1 MTTEDPIVRMWALTP
16 HMEDHLVEHDFILE
30 WVMAIHMPQ
39 PGSKEVRT
47 RLNPAYSLWPVP
59 CGYCVAA
66 KPMWSRRGARPATGV
81 CRPRMSTE
89 PASGHASTLVT
100 QEMDGDGP
108 TPVGRHLVEWRI
120 RRGITVASMAT
131 RSGLPEQLIR
141 ELEAGR
147 DWVDQRR
154 ILSALAS
161 GLRLDPAE
169 LTGQPYMPS
178 GSDHSAVHSLVWHAR
193 QHLARA
199 LSVDSAL
206 GEAAP
211 ERLAVLVEGLQASDD
226 AGDLAAAAL
235 KVPRLLELA
244 GSPQPGDAD
253 RGAATLRAAAHVCVG
268 RLLRRLGY
276 WDLAWSMLRQA
287 GPPAEVRP
295 VVLGEEVRLLL
306 DMGQAELAIS
316 RVARGEI
323 DIPAEVLLP
332 LAVAH
337 ATLGQE
343 AESDRLLASAH
354 EKAIDAQQQSQAAA
368 AGAFVAAERGSY
380 DSVLERAASAVRLPA
395 GDRSALLVL
404 TSSARARLGLYGAAS
419 EDLVA
424 AETIAPLHT
433 RLDPLARELVSVLLV
448 RARAHAEELG
458 AMAVRFGM
466 R

>member
-1 MTTEDPIVRMWALTP
+1 MTQEIDVAGLTP
-16 HMEDHLVEHDFILE
+16 
-30 WVMAIHMPQ
+30 
-39 PGSKEVRT
+39 GGR
-47 RLNPAYSLWPVP
+47 RL
-59 CGYCVAA
+59 C
-66 KPMWSRRGARPATGV
+66 
-81 CRPRMSTE
+81 
-89 PASGHASTLVT
+89 
-100 QEMDGDGP
+100 
-108 TPVGRHLVEWRI
+108 EWRI
-120 RRGITVASMAT
+120 RRGLTVASMAT
-131 RSGLPEQLIR
+131 RSGLPEQLIG

-193 QHLARA
+193 RHLARA

-206 GEAAP
+206 GEADP
-211 ERLAVLVEGLQASDD
+211 ERLAVLVDGLQASDD
-226 AGDLAAAAL
+226 AGDLATAAL
-235 KVPRLLELA
+235 TVPRLLELA
-244 GSPQPGDAD
+244 GSPQAGDAHH
-253 RGAATLRAAAHVCVG
+253 GAATLRATAHVYVG

-323 DIPAEVLLP
+323 DVPAEVLLP

-343 AESDRLLASAH
+343 EESDRLLASAH
-354 EKAIDAQQQSQAAA
+354 EKAIDAHQQSQAAA
-368 AGAFVAAERGSY
+368 AGAFVAAERGGY
-380 DSVLERAASAVRLPA
+380 DSVLERAASAVCLPA

-448 RARAHAEELG
+448 RARVHAEVLG
-458 AMAVRFGM
+458 AMAVRFGL